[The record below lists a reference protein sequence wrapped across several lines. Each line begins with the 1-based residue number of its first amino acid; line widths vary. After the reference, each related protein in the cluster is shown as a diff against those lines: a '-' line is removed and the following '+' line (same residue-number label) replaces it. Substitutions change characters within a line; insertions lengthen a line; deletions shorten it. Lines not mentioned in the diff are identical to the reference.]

1 MRTIKLSVDG
11 LGHCPSFKNSKLIVQ
26 PKGKAKR
33 PLLITKPEYRAWMEK
48 CVDAFESQLRSEYQ
62 TTEAVMPMVR
72 SLRCWTACVMPLD
85 DSVHHISEI
94 TLRVI
99 KVNPGQE
106 GATIE
111 VSRAW

>member
-1 MRTIKLSVDG
+1 MRTIKLNVQG
-11 LGHCPSFKNSKLIVQ
+11 VGHVPSFKNSKMLVM
-26 PKGKAKR
+26 PKGKRSR
-33 PLLITKPEYRAWMEK
+33 PLLITKPDFQAWMTA

-62 TTEAVMPMVR
+62 TTEAEMVMVR
-72 SLRCWTACVMPLD
+72 SLPSWIACVMPLD
-85 DSVHHISEI
+85 DSVNHISEI

-99 KVNPGQE
+99 KVNPGHE